1 VLQREGVR
9 LSGDSS
15 FVIMDIIV
23 RLSDMSYMNVEIQK
37 VGYAFPGERTSCY
50 ASDLILRQ
58 YDKLK
63 ADMGNQFSYYSMCPV
78 RIIVIMEESNDTFK
92 KVSPHYM
99 HRRMVSYD
107 SGAKVAELSDIV
119 YVSLDTFQK
128 TVQNNIDNMLHA
140 WLTLLSARDFDTAMK
155 LIIKYPDFLDIYEEI
170 ALYRTKPEV
179 LINMYSDVLA
189 QMDHNLEVYMNDQLR
204 QKNAELEAVIDKMG
218 SSLAE
223 KDATISENKASL
235 AEKDSEIAA
244 LKAQIAELTK

>member
-1 VLQREGVR
+1 
-9 LSGDSS
+9 
-15 FVIMDIIV
+15 MP
-23 RLSDMSYMNVEIQK
+23 
-37 VGYAFPGERTSCY
+37 YALPH
-50 ASDLILRQ
+50 A
-58 YDKLK
+58 
-63 ADMGNQFSYYSMCPV
+63 
-78 RIIVIMEESNDTFK
+78 FK

-140 WLTLLSARDFDTAMK
+140 WLTFLSARDFDTAMK

-179 LINMYSDVLA
+179 LINMYSEVLA

-218 SSLAE
+218 TSLAK